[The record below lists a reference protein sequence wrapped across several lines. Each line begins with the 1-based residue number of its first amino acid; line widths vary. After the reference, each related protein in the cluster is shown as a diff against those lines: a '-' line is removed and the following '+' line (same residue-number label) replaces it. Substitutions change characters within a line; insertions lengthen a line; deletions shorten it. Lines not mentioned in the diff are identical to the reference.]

1 VLHCGI
7 SIQPMTGVGRD
18 RTHAVQQKGPL
29 TRYFVGA
36 REHGRR
42 HVEAERLHDQPRI
55 WWAPAPAGR
64 TIHRG
69 VIDVGLVRSSIYV
82 RSTPNSDR
90 KFKALQLCEQQAEP
104 LLGEP

>member
-1 VLHCGI
+1 
-7 SIQPMTGVGRD
+7 MTGVGRD
-18 RTHAVQQKGPL
+18 RTHAVQQKSPL

-42 HVEAERLHDQPRI
+42 HVEAERLRGLEVDDQPRI

-64 TIHRG
+64 TIHSG
-69 VIDVGLVRSSIYV
+69 VIDVGVRLVRSSIYV

-90 KFKALQLCEQQAEP
+90 KFKALLCEQQAEP